1 MTMPINVAQYLSS
14 ESARQSASRQ
24 TMILAYEVANNPE
37 VRQITERFIFELATC
52 FGFSR
57 YRQTPVSFDHGGHSA
72 NWSTITEAMPRLISH
87 APELCE
93 FYAWYAWIK
102 AFLDI
107 HPFQDGNGRIAS
119 LLFNWGMGT
128 LNEPFPL
135 PYYRF

>member
-1 MTMPINVAQYLSS
+1 MTVPINVAQYLSS
-14 ESARQSASRQ
+14 ESARQSASRDP
-24 TMILAYEVANNPE
+24 MIKAYEIANNPE
-37 VRQITERFIFELATC
+37 VRKITEPFIFDLGAC
-52 FGFSR
+52 FGFTS
-57 YRQTPVSFDHGGHSA
+57 YRQTPVSFDRGGYSA
-72 NWSTITEAMPRLISH
+72 NWSTIAEAMPRLISH

-93 FYAWYAWIK
+93 FYAWYAWTK

-119 LLFNWGMGT
+119 LLFNWGMDT